1 MNATT
6 ALNSSANHVKAT
18 VPRVASIDIFRGLT
32 MAVMIFVNQLS
43 SVPGLPWWTY
53 HAHADEDVMTYVD
66 MVFPFFLFIVGMSIP
81 ISITHRLKR
90 DPSSSRLW
98 LHVLLRVAGLV
109 TLGLILANAEKAD
122 ASRMPIGGNLWAL
135 LGLLCATLFLNV
147 YPASKRFPGY
157 VMVLRGIG
165 LAGVAVLFAIFRRS
179 THAGHVAWI
188 DPSYPEILG
197 LIGFSY
203 LAVAV
208 LYIPTRRWKW
218 APMLWF
224 AALLALCILS
234 TAKVIPIPDGMPIYL
249 WPFDNGA
256 MSSIIMAGVITSG
269 IFLGTDRRPKVK
281 TAIFQ
286 SISLALLMLIG
297 GWICIP
303 LGISKIRATP
313 TWSMWCIGSAMLVFT
328 LLYWICDLKG
338 HTRWA
343 LLVKAAGSNTLL
355 TYLLPDLWY
364 FLFAAAG
371 VTYLDTHLSFGW
383 PAVIKTALFT
393 VVMLSLATL
402 LTKAKLRLQL

>member
-1 MNATT
+1 
-6 ALNSSANHVKAT
+6 
-18 VPRVASIDIFRGLT
+18 
-32 MAVMIFVNQLS
+32 
-43 SVPGLPWWTY
+43 
-53 HAHADEDVMTYVD
+53 
-66 MVFPFFLFIVGMSIP
+66 
-81 ISITHRLKR
+81 
-90 DPSSSRLW
+90 
-98 LHVLLRVAGLV
+98 
-109 TLGLILANAEKAD
+109 
-122 ASRMPIGGNLWAL
+122 
-135 LGLLCATLFLNV
+135 
-147 YPASKRFPGY
+147 
-157 VMVLRGIG
+157 
-165 LAGVAVLFAIFRRS
+165 
-179 THAGHVAWI
+179 
-188 DPSYPEILG
+188 
-197 LIGFSY
+197 
-203 LAVAV
+203 
-208 LYIPTRRWKW
+208 
-218 APMLWF
+218 
-224 AALLALCILS
+224 
-234 TAKVIPIPDGMPIYL
+234 
-249 WPFDNGA
+249 

-338 HTRWA
+338 HTRSA